1 MRAFQCCPLVLWFIV
16 LLQLSSDTYGY
27 YGDAMQRLGQLNIIP
42 NLLPIN
48 SILNTP
54 DLVTTPCEQD
64 YTTEEIV
71 SSFPSSKRST
81 AAVRI
86 IPTYVPPTRTPLT
99 SKIAETSEQI
109 EIVAEISAALLQLTP
124 DVADII
130 SASDNDIND
139 QILATNGTTKVSKRK
154 R

>member
-1 MRAFQCCPLVLWFIV
+1 MRAFQCCPLILWFVV

-27 YGDAMQRLGQLNIIP
+27 YGDAMQRLGQMNIIP
-42 NLLPIN
+42 NLPPIN

-54 DLVTTPCEQD
+54 DLITMPCEQD

-71 SSFPSSKRST
+71 SSFPSSTRST

-86 IPTYVPPTRTPLT
+86 IPTYVPPTIAPIT
-99 SKIAETSEQI
+99 STAAETSEQI
-109 EIVAEISAALLQLTP
+109 AAIAKISATLLQLSP
-124 DVADII
+124 DIVDIV
-130 SASDNDIND
+130 SASDNDIKD
-139 QILATNGTTKVSKRK
+139 QKLATNGTAKVSKRK